1 MEDEECPKQKYY
13 DVQRE
18 LSRLDTR
25 PLLTLFFSDARLAAL
40 NGFLNR
46 EGLMY
51 SHLDILRKF
60 DDLHCPELSELQFR
74 GIRIREDWEL
84 SSQHIALP
92 LAVTLLFVM
101 VVVAKLTFGDW
112 ATAWNVGCFFVA
124 LATLLWMW
132 AEYSV
137 RQSA

>member
-51 SHLDILRKF
+51 SHL
-60 DDLHCPELSELQFR
+60 
-74 GIRIREDWEL
+74 
-84 SSQHIALP
+84 
-92 LAVTLLFVM
+92 
-101 VVVAKLTFGDW
+101 
-112 ATAWNVGCFFVA
+112 
-124 LATLLWMW
+124 
-132 AEYSV
+132 
-137 RQSA
+137 